1 MSRLV
6 KKEVFGVKDK
16 LTGGLRIPTGS
27 TAQRNGVVGQ
37 GEIRYNTT
45 TNNFEV
51 FDGST
56 FNNVAIKGNVS
67 IIKDSF
73 TGDGSTL
80 AYILSLTPASENN
93 ILVFVGNV
101 FQNPNVAYTLTGATL
116 TFASPPPT
124 AHTIV
129 VLHGFDSTSV

>member
-27 TAQRNGVVGQ
+27 TAQRNGIVGQ